1 MQFRWMRCFQSLVKC
16 SMCLQTLLNQM
27 NNEMCDRGKR
37 RMPTQ
42 RQCERER
49 EWSALCTH
57 WRRKTWRLRIFSRWT
72 CMHIGLFKIHY
83 DELFHIRV
91 PLNVCLCNMHLCGVY
106 LKSLCHLRLGILVE
120 SALENIFA
128 LAFALCIVDD
138 GLDCLALAFSE

>member
-1 MQFRWMRCFQSLVKC
+1 
-16 SMCLQTLLNQM
+16 
-27 NNEMCDRGKR
+27 
-37 RMPTQ
+37 
-42 RQCERER
+42 
-49 EWSALCTH
+49 
-57 WRRKTWRLRIFSRWT
+57 
-72 CMHIGLFKIHY
+72 MHIGLFKIHY